1 MADRT
6 FEELLADGAS
16 APVDG
21 WDFSWFQGRASEQR
35 PSWGYSRLLTDRL
48 SRAGAALDVQTGGGE
63 VLAEALT
70 RTARRPATV
79 VATEGWPPNVALAA
93 QRLHRHGA
101 AVVAVTDRDGLPFRA
116 GAFDLVAS
124 RHPAVLDWKE
134 SARVLASGGTYLA
147 QHVGAGSHRRLV
159 EFLTGAT
166 AAPEVDHHEQAV
178 AGAAAAGLTV
188 VDLRHET
195 IQTVFHDVGAVVAFL
210 RKVVWTLPD
219 FSIARYRPRLAAL
232 HEHIRAEGAFTSYT
246 HRVLVEA
253 RKP

>member
-1 MADRT
+1 MVART
-6 FEELLADGAS
+6 FEELLAEGAA

-35 PSWGYSRLLTDRL
+35 PSWGYSRLLADRL

-70 RTARRPATV
+70 RAARRPAVV
-79 VATEGWPPNVALAA
+79 VATEGWAPNVELAA
-93 QRLHRHGA
+93 RNLRRHGA
-101 AVVAVTDRDGLPFRA
+101 AVVAVADRDGLPFQA

-124 RHPAVLDWKE
+124 RHPAVLDWGE
-134 SARVLASGGTYLA
+134 IARVLAPGGTYLA

-166 AAPEVDHHEQAV
+166 AEPEVDHRERAA

-188 VDLRHET
+188 VDLRHEAIRT
-195 IQTVFHDVGAVVAFL
+195 TFYDVGAVVAFL

-219 FSIARYRPRLAAL
+219 FSVARYRPRLAAL

-253 RKP
+253 RKR